1 MNEGDQKVYISI
13 KINMS
18 CNVQHG
24 KYSLKYYIEYLK
36 VVERAYLKV
45 PITKKQLK
53 CHVIF
58 TTNLLL

>member
-1 MNEGDQKVYISI
+1 MNEGDQKVYISSQL
-13 KINMS
+13 KTS

-24 KYSLKYYIEYLK
+24 EYSLKYSIDYLK
-36 VVERAYLKV
+36 VAERAYLKV
-45 PITKKQLK
+45 LITKKQLK

>member
-1 MNEGDQKVYISI
+1 
-13 KINMS
+13 MS

-24 KYSLKYYIEYLK
+24 KYSLKYSIEYLK
-36 VVERAYLKV
+36 VAERAYLKV